1 MTEKGLKYLSD
12 IKQAI
17 ELIEDFTSS
26 IKNYNDYLDDK
37 KTQSA
42 VERQL
47 GIIGEAVNNFEI
59 IEPEINLQYTR
70 KIVGFRNRLIHA
82 YDSVDSAIVWT
93 ILKRYIKPLKAEVNE
108 LISQEDG

>member
-17 ELIEDFTSS
+17 KLIEDFTSS
-26 IKNYNDYLDDK
+26 ITTYNEYLEDK

-47 GIIGEAVNNFEI
+47 GIIGEAVNKFDSI
-59 IEPEINLQYTR
+59 HPEIKLQNTR
-70 KIVGFRNRLIHA
+70 KIVDFRNRLIHA
-82 YDSVDSAIVWT
+82 YDSVDSAIVWA
-93 ILKRYIKPLKAEVNE
+93 ILKKHIEPLKCEVNE
-108 LISQEDG
+108 LLSQ